1 MKFKKLD
8 LLTLLISLFLLS
20 SCKDSSTIGLDID
33 PNTAIQGTLLDTVTV
48 KSQTLA
54 DIPVTTLGLVRYPL
68 GEMHDDVFGETNASL
83 AMSVGVPST
92 SFSFG
97 KNAAIDSAV
106 LILPYTA
113 GSFYGDSTSTYN
125 LSVSQLNSNLALN
138 TGFLSNKEYPSNT
151 TTIGTFS
158 GRLKPTVRPKVTNI
172 VTGGAD
178 TAITVIPQIRVRLD
192 NSFITNQIMALDSV
206 DLSTSARFNAKFKG
220 LKVNASVSSGK
231 GGMMFLN
238 FTSAVDSTA
247 ACIAIYYKKQNATT
261 TTTIDTLVSRFQVVA
276 SSATPV
282 AATIKH
288 DYTGTPIATQLA
300 NPTTEYQTTYLQ
312 TMSGLRNKI
321 TFPYLKDL
329 VSKIGYK
336 IVINKAE
343 LVIDTS
349 DPADSIPF
357 KIPQRLTLY
366 QTDIAGQR
374 VQVQDNNPYSSK
386 NPTGDYR
393 PYASNVPFNGGYN
406 YTKKSYSMIL
416 TNYVQDIVDGK
427 TVDLG
432 TYLMARSLTDLD
444 ATYSLYPYAVSAG
457 RVAIGSFNNTN
468 NRKIRLNI
476 YYIKSKQ

>member
-20 SCKDSSTIGLDID
+20 SSKDSSSIGLDVD
-33 PNTAIQGTLLDTVTV
+33 PNTVIQGTLLDTVTV
-48 KSQTLA
+48 KSQTVA

-83 AMSVGVPST
+83 AMTVAVPSVYPA
-92 SFSFG
+92 FG
-97 KNAAIDSAV
+97 TTTVIDSAV

-113 GSFYGDSTSTYN
+113 SSFYGDSTSTYN

-138 TGFLSNKEYPSNT
+138 SGFLSNKEYPSST
-151 TTIGTFS
+151 TAIGTFS
-158 GRLKPTVRPKVTNI
+158 GRLKPTVRPKVTDI
-172 VTGGAD
+172 VTGAAD
-178 TAITVIPQIRVRLD
+178 TAITVVPQIRVRLD
-192 NSFITNQIMALDSV
+192 NSFIKSQITTLDSV
-206 DLSTSARFNAKFKG
+206 SLSNTARFAAKFKG

-231 GGMMFLN
+231 GGMAFLN
-238 FTSAVDSTA
+238 FSSGVDSTA

-261 TTTIDTLVSRFQVVA
+261 ATTIDTLVSRFQIV
-276 SSATPV
+276 SATAAPV
-282 AATIKH
+282 AATVKH
-288 DYTGTPIATQLA
+288 TYTGTDIATQLA
-300 NPTTEYQTTYLQ
+300 NPATAYQTTYLQ
-312 TMSGLRNKI
+312 TMSGVRNKI

-329 VSKIGYK
+329 VAKIGSKI
-336 IVINKAE
+336 IINKAE
-343 LVIDTS
+343 LVVDTS

-374 VQVQDNNPYSSK
+374 VQVQDNNPYSST
-386 NPTGDYR
+386 NQTGDIR
-393 PYASNVPFNGGYN
+393 TYASGVLFNGGYN
-406 YTKKSYSMIL
+406 YTKKSYTLIL

-432 TYLMARSLTDLD
+432 TYLAAIGLTDSNPLN
-444 ATYSLYPYAVSAG
+444 LFPYATSAG
-457 RVAIGSFNNTN
+457 RVVIGSFNNTN

-476 YYIKSKQ
+476 YYTKSKQ